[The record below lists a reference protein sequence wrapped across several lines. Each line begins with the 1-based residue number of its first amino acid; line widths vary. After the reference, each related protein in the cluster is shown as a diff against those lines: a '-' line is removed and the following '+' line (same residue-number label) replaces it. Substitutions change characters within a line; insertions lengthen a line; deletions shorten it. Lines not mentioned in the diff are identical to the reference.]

1 MKIAA
6 DNIKEFGTTEAIIC
20 PRCGKSVYMQL
31 LKATNGVGVL
41 NVPLLTFNIDLFAI
55 CPECSSMFA
64 VNNDIAKKIGSS
76 NKTNKYSMVNEKNI
90 TFLKDLE

>member
-6 DNIKEFGTTEAIIC
+6 DNIKDFGTTEAIVC
-20 PRCGKSVYMQL
+20 PRCGKNVFMQL

-41 NVPLLTFNIDLFAI
+41 NVPLLTFNVEVFAI

-64 VNNDIAKKIGSS
+64 VNDDIAKKIGSG
-76 NKTNKYSMVNEKNI
+76 KTNKYSMINEKNI
-90 TFLKDLE
+90 TFIRDLK

>member
-6 DNIKEFGTTEAIIC
+6 DNIKDFGTTEAIIC
-20 PRCGKSVYMQL
+20 PRCGKNVFMQL

-41 NVPLLTFNIDLFAI
+41 NVPLLTFNVEVFAI

-64 VNNDIAKKIGSS
+64 VNNDVAKKIGGG
-76 NKTNKYSMVNEKNI
+76 KTNKYSMINEKNI
-90 TFLKDLE
+90 TFLRDLK